1 MPHYRYKASSPGGE
15 VETGEIEADQE
26 SAVVERLQKRGLIP
40 IRIETTAR
48 AGSALLAPSLPGRRA
63 IGDNQVA
70 EFSRDAATL
79 LRAGLPLDR
88 TLEILI
94 GLARSSRLRALLTRI
109 RDDVRGG
116 TALSVALEAHP
127 DVFSRFYVGMIR
139 AGEAGGTLGKTLA
152 RISELMERAK
162 ELRETI
168 SSALI
173 YPAILV
179 AASVTS
185 VMLLMFFVVPQF
197 SELFAQSGAT
207 LPLATRIVIGAG
219 NALRDYGWAAL
230 LALLLG
236 YRLFRWKLGFPA
248 TKFAWDQRMLRLP
261 LLGDL
266 IAKLETARFARTLG
280 ILLGNGVPLLEG
292 LRIVGDTVGNSAIAS
307 GLAAAGEQLKAGK
320 GLSSPLSAQG
330 IFPPL
335 AVHMI
340 GIGEETGS
348 LEEMLGRI
356 ADVYDREVAA
366 AVKRMLAFLE
376 PVLILGLGLLIG
388 GIIISILLAVLELN
402 SLAG

>member
-1 MPHYRYKASSPGGE
+1 MPRYRYKASSPKGD
-15 VETGEIEADQE
+15 VETGEIEANQE
-26 SAVVERLQKRGLIP
+26 SAVVTRLQERGLIP
-40 IRIETTAR
+40 IRIETFAQDH
-48 AGSALLAPSLPGRRA
+48 SILLAPLLSARRSV
-63 IGDNQVA
+63 GERQVA
-70 EFSRDAATL
+70 EFTRDAATL

-88 TLEILI
+88 SLEILI
-94 GLARSSRLRALLTRI
+94 DLARSPQMRMLLSRI

-116 TALSVALEAHP
+116 AALSAALETHS
-127 DVFSRFYVGMIR
+127 DTFSRFYVGMIR
-139 AGEAGGTLGKTLA
+139 AGEAGGTLGNTLA
-152 RISELMERAK
+152 RISDLMDSARD
-162 ELRETI
+162 LRETVF
-168 SSALI
+168 SALI

-179 AASVTS
+179 MASVTS
-185 VMLLMFFVVPQF
+185 VMLLMFLVVPQF
-197 SELFAQSGAT
+197 SELFEQSGTT
-207 LPLATRIVIGAG
+207 LPLSTRIVIGAG
-219 NALRDYGWAAL
+219 DALREYWWAVL

-248 TKFAWDQRMLRLP
+248 ARLVWDRKMLRIP

-280 ILLGNGVPLLEG
+280 ILLTNGVPLVDG
-292 LRIVGDTVGNSAIAS
+292 IRIVRDTVANSAIAA
-307 GLAAAGEQLKAGK
+307 GLAAAGEQLTAGR
-320 GLSSPLSAQG
+320 GLSSPLSVQG

-348 LEEMLGRI
+348 LEEMLGRV
-356 ADVYDREVAA
+356 ADVYDREVTT